1 MNELEEIIIVLG
13 VMVTVC
19 SIPLTAIVTA
29 HKRSHTKLQIKM
41 LEKEVELE
49 KMRLEMYDNETERMK
64 IELEQSKQLLLE
76 SQQQVLSAENNNN

>member
-1 MNELEEIIIVLG
+1 MQAIIIVLG
-13 VMVTVC
+13 ILVIVS
-19 SIPLTAIVTA
+19 SIPLTAIITA
-29 HKRSHTKLQIKM
+29 HKRSQTKLQIKM

-76 SQQQVLSAENNNN
+76 SKQQV

>member
-1 MNELEEIIIVLG
+1 MEDIIIVLG

-19 SIPLTAIVTA
+19 SIPLTAIITA
-29 HKRSHTKLQIKM
+29 HKRSQTKLQIKM

-64 IELEQSKQLLLE
+64 IELEQSKQLLLQ
-76 SQQQVLSAENNNN
+76 SKQQISSLEKDKS